1 MLPVFALV
9 APPIVFVLALLVGG
23 LLGLRLL
30 EAYWLLGCLSPVL
43 GLLTL
48 AILLFGKEAAPSSV
62 SRRRVTR
69 LAGLAVIA
77 PVWLIVM
84 YFAVAVFHR

>member
-1 MLPVFALV
+1 
-9 APPIVFVLALLVGG
+9 
-23 LLGLRLL
+23 
-30 EAYWLLGCLSPVL
+30 LSPVL

-84 YFAVAVFHR
+84 YFAVAVFNR